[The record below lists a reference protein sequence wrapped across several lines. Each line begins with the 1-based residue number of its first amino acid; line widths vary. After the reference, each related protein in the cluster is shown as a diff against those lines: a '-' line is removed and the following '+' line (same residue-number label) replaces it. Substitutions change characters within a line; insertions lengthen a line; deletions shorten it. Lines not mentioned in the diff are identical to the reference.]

1 MEFVLKDSTEKKKN
15 KNKKTQP
22 AKPVSKI
29 DKKSKVLP
37 ANEITKTGTEVPEK
51 FVKRRNEENEE
62 KDDLPER
69 REELVKMVQ
78 KFVDSET
85 EKAFR
90 LIN

>member
-22 AKPVSKI
+22 AKSVSKN

-37 ANEITKTGTEVPEK
+37 ANEITKTGTEAPEK
-51 FVKRRNEENEE
+51 FLKTRNEENEE

-69 REELVKMVQ
+69 REELVKIVQ
-78 KFVDSET
+78 KFVDSAT
-85 EKAFR
+85 EKVFR
-90 LIN
+90 FVN